1 MALILGARILQVK
14 TFVSNPFQG
23 LRPHLHQQPT
33 TTRSS
38 RRFVVRLQ
46 RRRDVQVRQPIA
58 ARQIR
63 QRDRRRSENVKNF
76 VDNSKN
82 LFRRQTESETD
93 LENVAQVE
101 IGIGRFGKLF

>member
-23 LRPHLHQQPT
+23 LRSHLHQQPT

-93 LENVAQVE
+93 VENVAQVE
-101 IGIGRFGKLF
+101 IGIERFRKLF